1 MSVEPKA
8 PSFSTAASAPITL
21 THFILAEEQRL
32 PTPHTGDLSILLH
45 SIEIASKY
53 VTPGALHL

>member
-1 MSVEPKA
+1 MAAVPKA
-8 PSFSTAASAPITL
+8 PSFSTSASSPITL

-45 SIEIASKY
+45 SIEIAAKY
-53 VTPGALHL
+53 VS